1 MPSFLARNRSALTI
15 ATVALLLAL
24 WILSGVLTREAPQI
38 ERRAE
43 AQPMTVAVT
52 RSAAQIVER
61 LLTLQGEVQADQR
74 VTVRGETAGRIAAL
88 PVELGQRVDAGEVIA
103 RISMDDREA
112 RLRRAEAAVAG
123 RETDYRAAQQLAREG
138 FQAQLRV
145 ETALA
150 ELEAARAELES
161 VRLDIANTSIR
172 APIAGVVNHRF
183 AEVGDF
189 VGRADPVAEVLE
201 NHPLRAV
208 VQVPQHNVH
217 RVQVGGPAHVSFVDG
232 SEHTGTVRY
241 ISARADT
248 TTRTFR
254 VEITVP
260 NEDRAL
266 PSGVSVQVR
275 IPVEQVMAQ
284 RISPALIGLDER
296 GRLGVKT
303 VDGDDRVAFHAV
315 DVVRADADGVWVTGL
330 PEDAR
335 IITIGQGFV
344 NAGEPVRVV
353 DEGAGS

>member
-1 MPSFLARNRSALTI
+1 M
-15 ATVALLLAL
+15 
-24 WILSGVLTREAPQI
+24 
-38 ERRAE
+38 
-43 AQPMTVAVT
+43 VT
-52 RSAAQIVER
+52 LYEPGA
-61 LLTLQGEVQADQR
+61 
-74 VTVRGETAGRIAAL
+74 
-88 PVELGQRVDAGEVIA
+88 
-103 RISMDDREA
+103 
-112 RLRRAEAAVAG
+112 
-123 RETDYRAAQQLAREG
+123 
-138 FQAQLRV
+138 
-145 ETALA
+145 
-150 ELEAARAELES
+150 
-161 VRLDIANTSIR
+161 
-172 APIAGVVNHRF
+172 
-183 AEVGDF
+183 
-189 VGRADPVAEVLE
+189 
-201 NHPLRAV
+201 LRAV
-208 VQVPQHNVH
+208 VQVPQHNVN

-260 NEDRAL
+260 NEERVL

-303 VDGDDRVAFHAV
+303 VDTDERVAFHEV